1 MLNHDGFAENTNS
14 AVVEDNVAVQTV
26 VHVEHVGQD
35 AVTEGAIA
43 PPTSEEAAST
53 AMVAVVAT
61 TVQAENAAGVETAA
75 TSASLEPNGV

>member
-1 MLNHDGFAENTNS
+1 LLNHDGVAENNNA
-14 AVVEDNVAVQTV
+14 AVVEDDVAVKTIE
-26 VHVEHVGQD
+26 HVERVGQD

-53 AMVAVVAT
+53 TAMVAEV
-61 TVQAENAAGVETAA
+61 A